1 MTGLGKIILCILI
14 MSFFFF
20 IGWFAKD
27 PSILR
32 RVGHILLQLPYA
44 DTRQPRSIMIADDCF
59 ELSKIP
65 ASRLTQVVI
74 KSVEKLL
81 GSMFL
86 LLGHV

>member
-1 MTGLGKIILCILI
+1 MHSYNVI
-14 MSFFFF
+14 FFF

-44 DTRQPRSIMIADDCF
+44 DSRQPRNIMIADDCF